1 MYCKHCGREIKE
13 GSAFCQYC
21 GTPTG
26 GTKEEPP
33 KKKKA
38 KGNGWKIFAGIFAI
52 SAFVGATAGA
62 AVTGYKLYQE
72 KILARQEETGTEI
85 PQEETGTEIPQE
97 EVMQNPAEEKA
108 PVYMETHTGPKTKRY
123 AYFLNENGK
132 RVYDYV
138 EPFKK
143 GEATVARSGGEYM
156 IVDKRANRICEKSY
170 DYIEGPDRNG
180 NFVVRQGTDLGL
192 VSAEGKEII
201 EPSYTLIKA
210 MDGNHT
216 DKKGVYLF
224 WDGGKSGVITDNKE
238 CLIEEQDGQIE
249 VVSTKKKRYQINL
262 EGGETEI
269 RDFEGDV
276 LVSGE
281 YGEMSLYTNGCIW
294 DTVDRNVLDW
304 KGNVLLPL
312 EDENGALQ
320 QVECFSG
327 GELGDGIAYT
337 YTRGADEMQAKKG
350 LFTFDGKTEFPC
362 VYDQLY
368 CIPDKNVIF
377 YSGDQKAGVMD
388 KNGKLLWESDYDFG
402 YVFLTKDK
410 MGTADEMLVKKGGNY
425 GLVDIKSGKM
435 LLECQYSYISK
446 DSRRENSW
454 FWQKDGKSGFWN
466 QEEKKKTEI
475 PYRGT
480 GTIEGFHAGS
490 DSDSIYVYDYSMGD
504 FLRIHEE
511 KGIGVIDREGN
522 YVITPGYSSISYDEY
537 NELFLA
543 ETESQSCVLN
553 LKGQII
559 VPWGSYDEILW
570 DSNLI
575 CAETEDVTYCFDHA
589 GNYVATSE
597 DGVKN
602 LLEEGFIAIPE
613 NGKYLLKS
621 SDGSIVRELDYEWVS
636 ASIEDGLL
644 LVKDHNGKHGYINT
658 DGEEMIPCVYE
669 DGARFEYGL
678 APVANLSEYDKKWG
692 LINIK
697 GERIVDFR
705 YDDIE
710 FCSFH
715 EVIKVCSPERD
726 LWGAINIKDETIV
739 EPYNN
744 DIFVEETGE
753 IHTVWR
759 YDETSWEEIYDF
771 GGRWLDAK
779 EVSDY

>member
-26 GTKEEPP
+26 GTREEPP

-72 KILARQEETGTEI
+72 KILVRQEETGTEI
-85 PQEETGTEIPQE
+85 LQE

-123 AYFLNENGK
+123 AYFLDENGK

-143 GEATVARSGGEYM
+143 GEATVARSGREYM

-238 CLIEEQDGQIE
+238 CLIEEQDGQVE
-249 VVSTKKKRYQINL
+249 VVSMKKKRYQINL

-269 RDFEGDV
+269 RDFEGNV
-276 LVSGE
+276 IVSGG
-281 YGEMSLYTNGCIW
+281 YGELSLYTNGCIW
-294 DTVDRNVLDW
+294 DAVDRNVLDW
-304 KGNVLLPL
+304 DGNVLLSQ
-312 EDENGALQ
+312 EDENGVLQ
-320 QVECFSG
+320 QVECFFG
-327 GELGDGIAYT
+327 GELGDGIA

-362 VYDQLY
+362 VYNQLY

-697 GERIVDFR
+697 GERIVAFD

-710 FCSFH
+710 FCSSH
-715 EVIKVCSPERD
+715 EVIKVRSSEVEV
-726 LWGAINIKDETIV
+726 WGAINIKDEWITTAN
-739 EPYNN
+739 EE
-744 DIFVEETGE
+744 IFTKGSGE

-759 YDETSWEEIYDF
+759 YDETSWEGIYDF
-771 GGRWLDAK
+771 GGRCLDAK

>member
-1 MYCKHCGREIKE
+1 MYCKHCGKEIKE

-26 GTKEEPP
+26 GKKEEPL
-33 KKKKA
+33 KKKKV

-52 SAFVGATAGA
+52 SVFVGATAGT

-72 KILARQEETGTEI
+72 KILARQEETGTEN
-85 PQEETGTEIPQE
+85 PQE
-97 EVMQNPAEEKA
+97 EVMQNLAEEKA

-123 AYFLNENGK
+123 AYFLDENGK

-143 GEATVARSGGEYM
+143 GKATVARSGREYM

-180 NFVVRQGTDLGL
+180 NFVVRQGTDFGL

-224 WDGGKSGVITDNKE
+224 WDGGKSGVITDSKD

-249 VVSTKKKRYQINL
+249 VVSTKEKCYQINL

-269 RDFEGDV
+269 RDFEGNV
-276 LVSGE
+276 IVSGD

-294 DTVDRNVLDW
+294 DAVNRNVLDW
-304 KGNVLLPL
+304 KGNVLIPR
-312 EDENGALQ
+312 EDEKGALQ
-320 QVECFSG
+320 QVECFSS
-327 GELGDGIAYT
+327 EKLGDGIAYT
-337 YTRGADEMQAKKG
+337 RGEDEILAKKG
-350 LFTFDGKTEFPC
+350 LFTFDGKIALPC
-362 VYDQLY
+362 VYNQLH

-377 YSGDQKAGVMD
+377 YSGDQKAGVID
-388 KNGKLLWESDYDFG
+388 KNGKTLWEDNYDFG

-410 MGTADEMLVKKGGNY
+410 MRTADEMLVKKGENY
-425 GLVDIKSGKM
+425 GLVDIKSGKT

-454 FWQKDGKSGFWN
+454 FWQKEGKSGFWN
-466 QEEKKKTEI
+466 REEEKKIEI
-475 PYRGT
+475 PYRGS
-480 GTIEGFHAGS
+480 GIIEGFHAGS
-490 DSDSIYVYDYSMGD
+490 DSVSIYVYDYSMGD

-553 LKGQII
+553 LQGQII

-570 DSNLI
+570 DNNLI

-602 LLEEGFIAIPE
+602 LLEEGFIAVPE

-621 SDGSIVRELDYEWVS
+621 SDGSIVRELDYEWIS
-636 ASIEDGLL
+636 AAMEDGLI
-644 LVKDHNGKHGYINT
+644 LVKDHDGKHGYINT

-678 APVANLSEYDKKWG
+678 APVANLSEEDKKWG

-710 FCSFH
+710 FCSSH
-715 EVIKVCSPERD
+715 EVIKVRIYD
-726 LWGAINIKDETIV
+726 WWGAINIKDETIV
-739 EPYNN
+739 EPYN
-744 DIFVEETGE
+744 DDVFVEGTGE

>member
-1 MYCKHCGREIKE
+1 MYCKHCGKEIKE

-21 GTPTG
+21 GTPTIG
-26 GTKEEPP
+26 KKEKLS
-33 KKKKA
+33 KKKKV

-52 SAFVGATAGA
+52 SVLVGATAGA

-72 KILARQEETGTEI
+72 KILAQRGEIGEEIVQEEGIE
-85 PQEETGTEIPQE
+85 
-97 EVMQNPAEEKA
+97 NPVEEKA
-108 PVYMETHTGPKTKRY
+108 PVYMENHTGPKTKRY

-143 GEATVARSGGEYM
+143 GQATVARNGQEYT
-156 IVDKRANRICEKSY
+156 IVDKKANRICEKSY

-180 NFVVRQGTDLGL
+180 NFVVRQGTNLGL
-192 VSAEGKEII
+192 VSAEGREII

-224 WDGGKSGVITDNKE
+224 WNGGKSGVITDNKD
-238 CLIEEQDGQIE
+238 CPIKEQDGQID
-249 VVSTKKKRYQINL
+249 VVSMEKKRYQINL
-262 EGGETEI
+262 EDGLTEI
-269 RDFEGDV
+269 RDFEGNV
-276 LVSGE
+276 IVSRD
-281 YGEMSLYTNGCIW
+281 YGELSLYTNGCIW
-294 DTVDRNVLDW
+294 DAALKYLQDW
-304 KGNVLLPL
+304 DGNILLSR
-312 EDENGALQ
+312 EDEEGPLQ
-320 QVECFSG
+320 QVECFSSE
-327 GELGDGIAYT
+327 ELGDGIIC
-337 YTRGADEMQAKKG
+337 TRGADEIQARKG
-350 LFTFDGKTEFPC
+350 LLTFNGKIELPC

-388 KNGKLLWESDYDFG
+388 KNGKILWEGDYDFG

-425 GLVDIKSGKM
+425 GLVDTKSGKT

-454 FWQKDGKSGFWN
+454 FWQKEGKSGFWN

-511 KGIGVIDREGN
+511 KGTGIIDREGN

-589 GNYVATSE
+589 GNYVSTSE
-597 DGVKN
+597 DRVKN
-602 LLEEGFIAIPE
+602 LLEEGFIAVRE
-613 NGKYLLKS
+613 DEKYLLKS
-621 SDGSIVRELDYEWVS
+621 SDGSIVRELDYEWIS
-636 ASIEDGLL
+636 AAMEDGLI

-658 DGEEMIPCVYE
+658 DGEEMIPCIYE
-669 DGARFEYGL
+669 DGAHFEYGL
-678 APVANLSEYDKKWG
+678 APVANLSEEDKKWG

-697 GERIVDFR
+697 GERVVDFC

-710 FCSFH
+710 FCSSH
-715 EVIKVCSPERD
+715 EVIKVRSPERE
-726 LWGAINIKDETIV
+726 LWGAINIKDEMVV

-744 DIFVEETGE
+744 DIFVKGTGE